1 MVNALIKAGVS
12 FLADSRIHNLKKLNK
27 MPLEK
32 WLIRMPMKCE
42 INEVI
47 KYANV
52 SLNSEIETI
61 SLLNDEAKRQ
71 NKIHRIILMID
82 LGDLREGYFEKDELF
97 CDVEKILE
105 MKNISLYGIGT
116 NLTCYGGVLP
126 SSENLGKL
134 VKIKEEIQD
143 KFNINIEIVSGG
155 NSSTYTLIDKGEKI
169 EGINNLRLGEVIMLG
184 KETSYQQSVKGLSQ
198 NAFKLY
204 TQIIELK
211 DKPSV
216 PIGKINKDAFGNTP
230 TFEDKGTITRAILAM
245 GRQDIDPDGITPID
259 SDISVLGASSDHTI
273 LEAKN
278 KHKYKVGDVVE
289 FNLNYSA
296 LLKAMNSEYI
306 KKEYR

>member
-1 MVNALIKAGVS
+1 
-12 FLADSRIHNLKKLNK
+12 
-27 MPLEK
+27 
-32 WLIRMPMKCE
+32 
-42 INEVI
+42 
-47 KYANV
+47 
-52 SLNSEIETI
+52 
-61 SLLNDEAKRQ
+61 
-71 NKIHRIILMID
+71 MID